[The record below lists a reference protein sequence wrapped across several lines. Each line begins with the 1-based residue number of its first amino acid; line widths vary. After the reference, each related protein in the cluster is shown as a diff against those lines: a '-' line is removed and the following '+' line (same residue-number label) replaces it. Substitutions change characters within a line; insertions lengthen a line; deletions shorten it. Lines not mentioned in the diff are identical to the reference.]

1 MQQKRRWLPI
11 TLTGLALC
19 TIPLALLYT
28 NFAISNQPQ
37 PDQYEAPATLPRVT
51 VLALKSGTYQS
62 RIEGYAEVRAT
73 DEVKLGSLV
82 SGRVTWRSDA
92 FQNGHPVKQGEALLK
107 LDTTS
112 YEEAVANAR
121 QALADAELTL
131 MQERRQQKQA
141 ERDWQ
146 RSGIQETPSDLVLR
160 KPQLKLA
167 ESRVVAARKTLQRAQ
182 RDLEETTLRAPFD
195 AVVIDRSATLGSYIE
210 SGAAVATLRGTNRA
224 ELELTLSS
232 LQWQQLPDDLQQV
245 EVQLRDPDQPA
256 HRWQGQV
263 SQLSAAIN
271 PETRQRSLTV
281 NVADPLKQSPPL
293 LSGGFVEVSLK
304 GQPRS
309 HLFAIPASALTAD
322 GYVWTVTENRLQRHT
337 ATPLFSAQGLHYI
350 PATSLP
356 AEIALVAKPLAS
368 YLPGMAVQPDLSEET
383 PNE

>member
-1 MQQKRRWLPI
+1 MQHKRRWPST

-19 TIPLALLYT
+19 TIPLALVYT

-37 PDQYEAPATLPRVT
+37 PEQFEAPVTLPRVT
-51 VLALKSGTYQS
+51 VISLQSGTYQS

-73 DEVKLGSLV
+73 DEVQLSSLV

-92 FQNGHPVKQGEALLK
+92 FHNGHPVKQGEALLK

-121 QALADAELTL
+121 QTLADAELTL
-131 MQERRQQKQA
+131 MQERRQQQQA

-146 RSGIQETPSDLVLR
+146 RSGIQEAPSDLVLR

-167 ESRVVAARKTLQRAQ
+167 KARGVAARKTLQRAQ

-195 AVVIDRSATLGSYIE
+195 AVVINRSATRGSYIE
-210 SGAAVATLRGTNRA
+210 SGATVATLRGTHRA

-232 LQWQQLPDDLQQV
+232 QQWQQLPDDLEQV
-245 EVQLRDPDQPA
+245 RVQLRDPDQPT
-256 HRWQGQV
+256 HRWQAQI

-271 PETRQRSLTV
+271 PETRQRSLTAS
-281 NVADPLKQSPPL
+281 VADPLKQTPPL
-293 LSGGFVEVSLK
+293 LSGSFVEVSLE

-309 HLFAIPASALTAD
+309 HLFAIPATALTAD
-322 GYVWTVTENRLQRHT
+322 GYIWTVAENRLQRHM
-337 ATPLFSAQGLHYI
+337 ATPLFSARGLHYI
-350 PATSLP
+350 PATALP
-356 AEIALVAKPLAS
+356 TEIALVVKPLTI

-383 PNE
+383 SHE

>member
-1 MQQKRRWLPI
+1 MQPRRRWLPF

-19 TIPLALLYT
+19 AIPLALVYT
-28 NFAISNQPQ
+28 NVAISNQPQ
-37 PDQYEAPATLPRVT
+37 PEQYETPATLPRVT
-51 VLALKSGTYQS
+51 VLSLKSGTYQS

-73 DEVKLGSLV
+73 HEVQLGSLV

-92 FQNGHPVKQGEALLK
+92 FHNGHPVKQGEALLR
-107 LDTTS
+107 LDATS
-112 YEEAVANAR
+112 YEEVVANAR
-121 QALADAELTL
+121 QTLADAELTL
-131 MQERRQQKQA
+131 IQERRQQKQS

-146 RSGIQETPSDLVLR
+146 RSGIQEAPSDLVLR

-167 ESRVVAARKTLQRAQ
+167 EARVVAAKKTLQRAQ

-195 AVVIDRSATLGSYIE
+195 AVVINRSATLGSYIE
-210 SGAAVATLRGTNRA
+210 SGATVATLRGTQRV

-232 LQWQQLPDDLQQV
+232 QQWQQLPENLQQV
-245 EVQLRDPDQPA
+245 AVQLRDPDQPT

-281 NVADPLKQSPPL
+281 SVADPLKQSPPL
-293 LSGGFVEVSLK
+293 LSGSFVEVSLK

-309 HLFAIPASALTAD
+309 HLFAIPATALTAD
-322 GYVWTVTENRLQRHT
+322 GYIWTVTENRLQRHA

-368 YLPGMAVQPDLSEET
+368 YMPGMAVQPDLSEET

>member
-1 MQQKRRWLPI
+1 L
-11 TLTGLALC
+11 
-19 TIPLALLYT
+19 
-28 NFAISNQPQ
+28 
-37 PDQYEAPATLPRVT
+37 D
-51 VLALKSGTYQS
+51 SGFLICCHLWDS
-62 RIEGYAEVRAT
+62 SA
-73 DEVKLGSLV
+73 
-82 SGRVTWRSDA
+82 
-92 FQNGHPVKQGEALLK
+92 
-107 LDTTS
+107 
-112 YEEAVANAR
+112 
-121 QALADAELTL
+121 
-131 MQERRQQKQA
+131 
-141 ERDWQ
+141 
-146 RSGIQETPSDLVLR
+146 
-160 KPQLKLA
+160 
-167 ESRVVAARKTLQRAQ
+167 
-182 RDLEETTLRAPFD
+182 LRAPFD

-322 GYVWTVTENRLQRHT
+322 GYIWTVTENRLQRHT

>member
-37 PDQYEAPATLPRVT
+37 PEQYEAPATLPRVT

-146 RSGIQETPSDLVLR
+146 RSGIQ
-160 KPQLKLA
+160 
-167 ESRVVAARKTLQRAQ
+167 
-182 RDLEETTLRAPFD
+182 AP
-195 AVVIDRSATLGSYIE
+195 
-210 SGAAVATLRGTNRA
+210 
-224 ELELTLSS
+224 
-232 LQWQQLPDDLQQV
+232 
-245 EVQLRDPDQPA
+245 
-256 HRWQGQV
+256 
-263 SQLSAAIN
+263 
-271 PETRQRSLTV
+271 
-281 NVADPLKQSPPL
+281 
-293 LSGGFVEVSLK
+293 
-304 GQPRS
+304 
-309 HLFAIPASALTAD
+309 
-322 GYVWTVTENRLQRHT
+322 
-337 ATPLFSAQGLHYI
+337 
-350 PATSLP
+350 PATWC
-356 AEIALVAKPLAS
+356 
-368 YLPGMAVQPDLSEET
+368 
-383 PNE
+383 

>member
-1 MQQKRRWLPI
+1 MQQKRRWFPF
-11 TLTGLALC
+11 TLTALALC
-19 TIPLALLYT
+19 TIPLALVYT

-37 PDQYEAPATLPRVT
+37 PEQYEAPVTLPRVT
-51 VLALKSGTYQS
+51 VMSLQSGTYQS

-73 DEVKLGSLV
+73 DEVQLSSLV

-92 FQNGHPVKQGEALLK
+92 FHNGHPVKQGDALLK

-112 YEEAVANAR
+112 YEEVVANAR
-121 QALADAELTL
+121 QTLADAELTL

-146 RSGIQETPSDLVLR
+146 RSGIQAAPSDLVLR

-167 ESRVVAARKTLQRAQ
+167 EARVAAARKTLQRAQ

-195 AVVIDRSATLGSYIE
+195 AVVINRSATLGSYIE
-210 SGAAVATLRGTNRA
+210 SGATVATLRGTQRV

-232 LQWQQLPDDLQQV
+232 RQWQQLPDNLQQV
-245 EVQLRDPDQPA
+245 EVQLRDPDQLG
-256 HRWQGQV
+256 HQWQGQV

-281 NVADPLKQSPPL
+281 SVAAPLQQTPPL
-293 LSGGFVEVSLK
+293 LSGSFVEVSLK

-309 HLFAIPASALTAD
+309 HLLAIPATALTAD
-322 GYVWTVTENRLQRHT
+322 GYIWTVTANRLQRHA
-337 ATPLFSAQGLHYI
+337 ATPLFSDQGLHYI

-356 AEIALVAKPLAS
+356 PASALVIKPLAS
-368 YLPGMAVQPDLSEET
+368 YMPGMAVQSDLSEET
-383 PNE
+383 ANE

>member
-37 PDQYEAPATLPRVT
+37 PEQYEAPATLPRVT

-146 RSGIQETPSDLVLR
+146 RSGIQEPPSDLVLR

-182 RDLEETTLRAPFD
+182 RDLEETTLRAT
-195 AVVIDRSATLGSYIE
+195 AV
-210 SGAAVATLRGTNRA
+210 
-224 ELELTLSS
+224 
-232 LQWQQLPDDLQQV
+232 P
-245 EVQLRDPDQPA
+245 
-256 HRWQGQV
+256 
-263 SQLSAAIN
+263 
-271 PETRQRSLTV
+271 
-281 NVADPLKQSPPL
+281 
-293 LSGGFVEVSLK
+293 
-304 GQPRS
+304 
-309 HLFAIPASALTAD
+309 
-322 GYVWTVTENRLQRHT
+322 
-337 ATPLFSAQGLHYI
+337 
-350 PATSLP
+350 
-356 AEIALVAKPLAS
+356 
-368 YLPGMAVQPDLSEET
+368 
-383 PNE
+383 